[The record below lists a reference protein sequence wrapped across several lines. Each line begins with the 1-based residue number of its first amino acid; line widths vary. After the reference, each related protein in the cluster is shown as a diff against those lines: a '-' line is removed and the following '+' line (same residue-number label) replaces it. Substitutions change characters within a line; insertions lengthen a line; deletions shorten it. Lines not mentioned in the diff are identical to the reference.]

1 MKQYIHGEECAH
13 WDVAASLNN
22 LRLVDQNQGKFEDG
36 V

>member
-1 MKQYIHGEECAH
+1 MKQYIHGEESAH

-22 LRLVDQNQGKFEDG
+22 LTLVDQNQGKFGDG